1 MEFRNI
7 ITFIRVAELHSFSQ
21 AAREMGYSQSAVST
35 QIAQLE
41 EEFGVPLFDRI
52 GRTVSLTSQGQEFL
66 VYAQKIVR
74 MAEDARN
81 QIRSLPIES
90 GELRIAMA
98 ESISISLF
106 PEILSKYCALY
117 PQVRVNI
124 RTGDTNDM
132 FRLLQQNEVDFIY
145 TLDRRIAQSDMILI
159 LDKPE
164 PVCFVASPEHPLA
177 QKLLE
182 HPDIPPFPLTELI
195 AYPFILTEKRMS
207 YREILDQILTARKLE
222 LTPRLE
228 IGNTNLIKQLVK
240 QNMGLALLPYFTVR
254 EEFETGSLIQLP
266 VKDCPVEIWRQLI
279 HHKAKWVTP
288 AMQAMFT
295 LIEQSY

>member
-1 MEFRNI
+1 MEFRNLV
-7 ITFIRVAELHSFSQ
+7 TFTRVAELHSFSQ

-41 EEFGVPLFDRI
+41 EELGVPLFDRI
-52 GRTVSLTSQGQEFL
+52 GRTVSLTMQGQTFL
-66 VYAQKIVR
+66 AHAQEILR
-74 MAEDARN
+74 MTENARN
-81 QIRSLPIES
+81 EIKSLPIES

-106 PEILSKYCALY
+106 PQILTEFCARY

-132 FRLLQQNEVDFIY
+132 FRMLQHNEVDFIY

-164 PVCFVASPEHPLA
+164 PVCFVASPEHALA
-177 QKLLE
+177 QKLAAN
-182 HPDIPPFPLTELI
+182 PTLTFQLKELI
-195 AYPFILTEKRMS
+195 SYSFILTEKRMS
-207 YREILDQILTARKLE
+207 YRELLDQHLTAHKWE
-222 LTPRLE
+222 LVPQLE
-228 IGNTNLIKQLVK
+228 IGNTNLIKQLVR
-240 QNMGLALLPYFTVR
+240 QNMGLAFLPHFTVR
-254 EEFETGSLIQLP
+254 EDIENGSLIQLP
-266 VKDCPVEIWRQLI
+266 VTDCPVKIWRQLI
-279 HHKAKWVTP
+279 HHKSKWVTP

-295 LIEQSY
+295 IIDQSY